1 MYLLHMDMP
10 NNGIQYLLNK
20 WLSTE
25 QNNPKQCFSVA
36 EEIRDTIHKSHSL
49 PNVVWLTDY
58 FASLFLES

>member
-25 QNNPKQCFSVA
+25 QNNPKQCFSVT

>member
-25 QNNPKQCFSVA
+25 QNNPKKVFS
-36 EEIRDTIHKSHSL
+36 SHRRNKRYYINL
-49 PNVVWLTDY
+49 IAYPT
-58 FASLFLES
+58 